1 MIRDYVQEHLN
12 GNLLPVYGTDI
23 LAIPALV
30 GYYSDISHLERV
42 LIYTTIMNEHF
53 NLGDRLDKEAVLR
66 SIEAIG
72 EALTVHVSEVSKKM
86 FKGVDLECQMLGII
100 WTISMEIYVNIKLL
114 TKKAVQSG

>member
-23 LAIPALV
+23 LAILALV

-42 LIYTTIMNEHF
+42 LIYTKTIMNEHF

-72 EALTVHVSEVSKKM
+72 EALTVHVSEVSKKCL
-86 FKGVDLECQMLGII
+86 KGWI
-100 WTISMEIYVNIKLL
+100 
-114 TKKAVQSG
+114 